1 VPETAPV
8 ESAPVESASA
18 TFCATLVDEWI
29 ARGVRHAVVAPGSR
43 STPLALALTARPEL
57 AIHVFHDER
66 SASFA
71 ALGLARATR
80 MPAVLICTS
89 GTAAAHFHAAVAEA
103 DLDEVPMI
111 VCTADRPPE
120 LRDVAAPQAIDQNR
134 LFGAMTRW
142 FTDPGV
148 PDNAM
153 RGAWRSIAR
162 RSVWTATGERPGPVH
177 LNLPFREPLVG
188 NAGKLPPLDSVA
200 TVALGAR
207 LLAHADLAALAAEL
221 DSPRGVIVAGGGN
234 YDGDAVLELAGS
246 LGWPVLADARSPAR
260 RDHPNVVGAFD
271 ALVRHPR
278 FAADH
283 KPLVVLRV
291 GFLPASKVLSQWI
304 GSSGAAIVHVH
315 ATAAWIDPDHVVRHR
330 VVADV
335 AAFCRSLVGKA
346 AGATGT
352 PWLARWRRADDSA
365 QASIDRHLAVQIDLT
380 EPAVARAVVAAVP
393 NGGALVVSSSMPIRD
408 VEWFSRPRNSVSVFA
423 NRGANGID
431 GVIST
436 AIGVALAEPSRP
448 VTLLI
453 GDVAF
458 LHDSNGLIGLAE
470 RAANLTVVAV
480 DNRGGGIFSFLPQAG
495 ALPTDRFEQLFGTPH
510 TTDLAALAAAHGV
523 PASTVATFDELHTA
537 VAAAG
542 SKVVVVR
549 VGTDRTANVK
559 AHDALNRA
567 IIADL

>member
-1 VPETAPV
+1 VAENV
-8 ESAPVESASA
+8 ASS
-18 TFCATLVDEWI
+18 FCATLVDEWI

-43 STPLALALTARPEL
+43 STPLALALAARNEL
-57 AIHVFHDER
+57 AVHVFHDER

-71 ALGLARATR
+71 ALGLGRSTG

-89 GTAAAHFHAAVAEA
+89 GTAAAQFHAAVAEA

-120 LRDVAAPQAIDQNR
+120 LRDVLAPQAIDQNR
-134 LFGAMTRW
+134 LYGSMTRW
-142 FTDPGV
+142 FVDPGA
-148 PDNAM
+148 PDPAM
-153 RGAWRSIAR
+153 RGSWRSIAR
-162 RSVWTATGERPGPVH
+162 RAVWVSAGDRAGPVH

-188 NAGKLPPLDSVA
+188 DVGTLPPLDAEASLSVGRR
-200 TVALGAR
+200 V
-207 LLAHADLAALAAEL
+207 LADAEVAALATVLE
-221 DSPRGVIVAGGGN
+221 SPRGVIVAGGGS
-234 YDGDAVLELAGS
+234 YDGDAVLGLAAA

-271 ALVRHPR
+271 GVLRHVR
-278 FAADH
+278 FAGDH

-304 GSSGAAIVHVH
+304 AGSGAAIVHVH
-315 ATAAWIDPDHVVRHR
+315 PTSAWIDPDHIVRHR
-330 VVADV
+330 VTADV
-335 AAFCRSLVGKA
+335 SVLCRALVGRVQ
-346 AGATGT
+346 GATGT

-365 QASIDRHLAVQIDLT
+365 QASIDRHLAARADVN

-393 NGGALVVSSSMPIRD
+393 DGGALFVSSSMPIRD
-408 VEWFSRPRNSVSVFA
+408 VEWFSRPRSGVTVFA

-436 AIGVALAEPSRP
+436 AVGVALADPARP

-458 LHDSNGLIGLAE
+458 LHDSNGLIGLSS
-470 RAANLTVVAV
+470 RPANLTIVVV

-495 ALPTDRFEQLFGTPH
+495 ALPAKRFEQLFGTPH
-510 TTDLAALAAAHGV
+510 VSDLVALAAAHGV
-523 PASTVATFDELHTA
+523 PSSTVDSLDALVLA
-537 VAAAG
+537 VARGG
-542 SKVVVVR
+542 SQVAVVP
-549 VGTDRTANVK
+549 VGVDRTANVTV
-559 AHDALNRA
+559 HDQLNRA
-567 IIADL
+567 ITDDL

>member
-1 VPETAPV
+1 VPETV
-8 ESAPVESASA
+8 PVESASA

-43 STPLALALTARPEL
+43 STPLALALAARPEL
-57 AIHVFHDER
+57 SIHVFHDER

-71 ALGLARATR
+71 ALGLARSTR

-89 GTAAAHFHAAVAEA
+89 GTAAAHFHGAVAEA

-134 LFGAMTRW
+134 LFGSMTRW
-142 FTDPGV
+142 FVDPGV

-162 RSVWTATGERPGPVH
+162 RAVWTSTGERPGPVH

-188 NAGKLPPLDSVA
+188 NVGKLPPLDAEVGVA
-200 TVALGAR
+200 VGR
-207 LLAHADLAALAAEL
+207 RVLADAELAGLAAAL
-221 DSPRGVIVAGGGN
+221 DSPRGIIVAGGGN
-234 YDGDAVLELAGS
+234 YDGDAVIALAVS
-246 LGWPVLADARSPAR
+246 LGWPVLADSRSPAR
-260 RDHPNVVGAFD
+260 RDHPNVIGAFD
-271 ALVRHPR
+271 ALVRHTR

-304 GSSGAAIVHVH
+304 ASSGAAVVHVH
-315 ATAAWIDPDHVVRHR
+315 DTAAWIDPDHIVRHR

-335 AAFCRSLVGKA
+335 ALLRRAIVGRV
-346 AGATGT
+346 AGAVGT

-365 QASIDRHLAVQIDLT
+365 QVSIDRHLAARTELT
-380 EPAVARAVVAAVP
+380 EPAVARAVVASAP
-393 NGGALVVSSSMPIRD
+393 AGGALVVSSSMPIRD
-408 VEWFSRPRNSVSVFA
+408 VEWYSRPRAGVAVFA

-436 AIGVALAEPSRP
+436 AIGVALADQARP

-470 RAANLTVVAV
+470 RAANLTVIAV

-495 ALPTDRFEQLFGTPH
+495 ALPTERFEQLFGTPH
-510 TTDLAALAAAHGV
+510 ATDLAALASAHGV
-523 PASTVATFDELHTA
+523 PAVTIGTLDELKAATA
-537 VAAAG
+537 KPG
-542 SKVVVVR
+542 TKVVVVQ
-549 VGTDRTANVK
+549 VGTDRTTNV
-559 AHDALNRA
+559 AVHDQLNRA
-567 IIADL
+567 ITDDL